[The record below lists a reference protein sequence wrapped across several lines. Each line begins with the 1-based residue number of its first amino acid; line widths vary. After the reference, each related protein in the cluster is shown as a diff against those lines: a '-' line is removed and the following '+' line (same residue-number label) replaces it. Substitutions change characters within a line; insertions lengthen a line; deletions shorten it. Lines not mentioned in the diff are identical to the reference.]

1 MADVI
6 LNIRGLEV
14 SYGNIQALRGVDL
27 YVEEGE
33 IIALIGAN
41 GAGKSTLMNT
51 VMGLVRRKSGTI
63 EYEGTDIAG
72 TDTREVVKK
81 GIILAP
87 EGRQIFPDL
96 SVMDNLLMGGYL
108 QSDAVN
114 EETVKTVFGLFPILG
129 ERKNQMGLTLS
140 GGEQQMLAVGRAMM
154 AKPKVLLLDE
164 PSLGLAPII
173 VSNLFKLIRQIRD
186 MGVTIL
192 LVEQNARIALRTADR
207 AYVLESGRIMAADR
221 AEVLLQSDLI
231 EKSYLGRG

>member
-1 MADVI
+1 MADTI
-6 LNIRGLEV
+6 LDIRGLEV

-27 YVEEGE
+27 HVEEGE
-33 IIALIGAN
+33 IITLIGAN

-51 VMGLVRRKSGTI
+51 IMGLVRRKGGTI
-63 EYEGTDIAG
+63 TYNGTDISG
-72 TDTREVVKK
+72 MDTREIVKK

-96 SVMDNLLMGGYL
+96 SVLDNLLMGGYL

-114 EETVKTVFGLFPILG
+114 EETIKTVFELFPILG

-154 AKPKVLLLDE
+154 AKPRVLLLDE

-173 VSNLFKLIRQIRD
+173 VSSLFKLIGQIRD

-207 AYVLESGRIMAADR
+207 AYVLESGRIVASDR
-221 AEVLLQSDLI
+221 SEVLLQSDLI